1 MSLGIALCVPTQ
13 KPPSMKVQMMMNR
26 FSKPV
31 YNSLVGNDRDGYKLC
46 PVCKK
51 TCAEPEAVD
60 IHVDPWRLTCMG
72 EATNFEEFIDPLLR
86 REPELN
92 AWYQCDCGHHF
103 VVRYPLGKGTTQVRS
118 DKPPVN
124 DQK

>member
-1 MSLGIALCVPTQ
+1 M
-13 KPPSMKVQMMMNR
+13 
-26 FSKPV
+26 
-31 YNSLVGNDRDGYKLC
+31 LC
-46 PVCKK
+46 PVCERV
-51 TCAEPEAVD
+51 CGEPEAVD
-60 IHVDPWRLTCMG
+60 IHVDPWRMICLGVTG
-72 EATNFEEFIDPLLR
+72 ETVLFDEFIDPLHR

-103 VVRYPLGKGTTQVRS
+103 VVRYQLGKGSTQVRS